1 MEARVTANTV
11 VQNLI
16 ATPLNMKTVIDSVF
30 VNNTSGVAVRV
41 QLEDDFTQDVS
52 AAVSPNPIARS
63 AFPFDKTIPA
73 NSTYDADV
81 NSLQGRSEQGCVALG
96 NLGAICDSIQATCSI
111 FIYFHF
117 E

>member
-1 MEARVTANTV
+1 
-11 VQNLI
+11 
-16 ATPLNMKTVIDSVF
+16 MKTVIDSVSI
-30 VNNTSGVAVRV
+30 NNRSGVAVRV